1 MVNIKTTLL
10 GLIGYPIGH
19 SYSPLLH
26 NSTLRRLGLNYV
38 YLAFSVK
45 PGELADAVVGIRSLN
60 IRGVNVT
67 IPYKEEVIS
76 LLDKIDPLAERVGAV
91 NTIVNDEGI
100 LKGYNTD
107 VIGIKRMIEEDAG
120 FMIEEKNVVIVG
132 AGGAARAVGVA
143 VCESGAAGI
152 TIINRTHKKAK
163 LLADFLEKT
172 YSNLSIGYVELSV
185 DQYYNVIK
193 EADLLIDTTPIGM
206 APEIKVSPVIEPQAL
221 HRDLLVIDLVY
232 NPAETVLLKA
242 ARDVNAS
249 CLNGEGMLLYQ
260 GIESFKLW
268 TGHEP
273 EVTKWKEILKK
284 RKNF

>member
-107 VIGIKRMIEEDAG
+107 VIGIKRMIEEEAG

>member
-1 MVNIKTTLL
+1 MVNTKTTLL

-26 NSTLRRLGLNYV
+26 NSALRRLGLNYV

-45 PGELADAVVGIRSLN
+45 PGELADAVAGIRSLN

-67 IPYKEEVIS
+67 IPYKEEIIS

-206 APEIKVSPVIEPQAL
+206 APEIKVSPIIEPQAL

-249 CLNGEGMLLYQ
+249 GLNGEGMLLYQ

-273 EVTKWKEILKK
+273 EVIKWKEILKK